1 MPVQFRDYYE
11 TLGVPKTASD
21 EEIRSAFR
29 KLARKHHPD
38 VAKDKKAAEEKFKE
52 INEAY
57 EVLGDPE
64 KRKKYDQLGAD
75 WNRPGGFQPPPGW
88 QWEAQQPGGGFYQ
101 WGGDGGGV
109 QFEFGGT
116 GFSDFFEAFFGGG
129 RGRSA
134 FGGFG
139 GRQATAERGADVEA
153 DIMVTLEEALRGSTR
168 TVSLRRA
175 GSNKVENYQVKI
187 PRGVHEGQRIRLR
200 GQGEAGVRGGKSGD
214 LFLRVRLARHPD
226 FAVEGSDLIHE
237 VKIEPWRA
245 VLGSELVV
253 PALEGSVRLK
263 VPPGTQGGQ
272 RFRLRERGLP
282 GVSGKRGDLYVD
294 VQINVPKKLTEREC
308 ERGIVFGGSGNGEA
322 TVANKVH
329 SVRCALCW
337 SEESARLSRQHNDA
351 NVLSIGQRLI
361 PEDLA
366 LNIVR
371 IWLETGFD
379 GGRHERR
386 VAMLNA
392 M

>member
-11 TLGVPKTASD
+11 TLGVSKTASE

-29 KLARKHHPD
+29 KLARKYHPD

-57 EVLGDPE
+57 EVLGDAE
-64 KRKKYDQLGAD
+64 KRKKYDQLGVD

-88 QWEAQQPGGGFYQ
+88 QWEGQQPGGGFHQ
-101 WGGDGGGV
+101 SGGDGGGV

-153 DIMVTLEEALRGSTR
+153 DIMVTLEEALHGSTR
-168 TVSLRRA
+168 PVSLRRA

-226 FAVEGSDLIHE
+226 FSVEGSDLIHE

-253 PALEGSVRLK
+253 PTLEGNVRLK
-263 VPPGTQGGQ
+263 IPPGTQGGQ
-272 RFRLRERGLP
+272 RFRLREHGLP
-282 GVSGKRGDLYVD
+282 GVSGKRGDLYVV
-294 VQINVPKKLTEREC
+294 VQINVPKKLSERER
-308 ERGIVFGGSGNGEA
+308 EI
-322 TVANKVH
+322 
-329 SVRCALCW
+329 W
-337 SEESARLSRQHNDA
+337 SE
-351 NVLSIGQRLI
+351 
-361 PEDLA
+361 LA
-366 LNIVR
+366 KLH
-371 IWLETGFD
+371 
-379 GGRHERR
+379 GR
-386 VAMLNA
+386 
-392 M
+392 